1 MKEEDDLIDTS
12 NNIINKNCNTIINEE
27 KNNNLNSIKLLEQK
41 DFNDIFE
48 PLKIEED
55 DYDLS
60 EISFQKINNEY
71 TNKLSELYKTIDL
84 YNKTQNNNLEHPF
97 FKIQNTCKYI
107 PKLNIESKILN
118 KKQI

>member
-84 YNKTQNNNLEHPF
+84 
-97 FKIQNTCKYI
+97 
-107 PKLNIESKILN
+107 
-118 KKQI
+118 